1 MAMDWMIRAA
11 TSRMRVRGGGK
22 PLQAPVFNSDSAS
35 RRKAIAGSREG
46 MEIKA
51 RRVLA
56 RRAPAQLCLNL
67 VPVGERHG
75 SREGLVT
82 KSKQGMVTGQI
93 NHNTNGNCGASL
105 QHSRNSV
112 RAI

>member
-11 TSRMRVRGGGK
+11 TSRMTVCGGGK
-22 PLQAPVFNSDSAS
+22 PVQAPVFNPASAS

-46 MEIKA
+46 LEIKA

-67 VPVGERHG
+67 VPVGERQG

-82 KSKQGMVTGQI
+82 KAKQGMVSW
-93 NHNTNGNCGASL
+93 SL
-105 QHSRNSV
+105 V
-112 RAI
+112 RSTIL

>member
-22 PLQAPVFNSDSAS
+22 PVQAPVFNSDSAS

-46 MEIKA
+46 LDIK
-51 RRVLA
+51 V

-67 VPVGERHG
+67 VPVGERQG

-82 KSKQGMVTGQI
+82 KAKQGMVSW
-93 NHNTNGNCGASL
+93 SL
-105 QHSRNSV
+105 V
-112 RAI
+112 RSTIL